1 MSDNNFY
8 QRMTDAVV
16 NGEVAE
22 AARIAQETLDA
33 GLNALDVIKKGV
45 VGGTDK
51 LGDLF
56 QDFEIFLPEL
66 IMGGDAAKAA
76 MALLVPHIPIAENY
90 QAPGKIVMGTVFGDI
105 VTSGEAERGI
115 MVCGTGVGA
124 SIAANKMKGIR
135 AAVCH
140 DVHSAH
146 QSVEHDD
153 VNVMCIGAKIIGLS
167 ALMSTSLYYQQDVI
181 NYLNDAG
188 LRHKY
193 YVIVGGGPVT
203 PDWIRK
209 IGADGGGKQA
219 NNVVEVCKQLAFH
232 EKHPPFDEPLV
243 IW

>member
-1 MSDNNFY
+1 
-8 QRMTDAVV
+8 MTDAVV

-22 AARIAQETLDA
+22 AARIAQEALDA
-33 GLNALDVIKKGV
+33 ELNALDVINKGV

-56 QDFEIFLPEL
+56 QNFEIFLPEL

-76 MALLVPHIPIAENY
+76 MAILVPAIPIKDNY
-90 QAPGKIVMGTVFGDI
+90 VRPGKIVMGTVFGDI
-105 VTSGEAERGI
+105 HDIGKNLCAAMLAATGFEVTDLG
-115 MVCGTGVGA
+115 
-124 SIAANKMKGIR
+124 
-135 AAVCH
+135 
-140 DVHSAH
+140 
-146 QSVEHDD
+146 
-153 VNVMCIGAKIIGLS
+153 VNVAPKRFVATAEEIGAKIIGLS

-181 NYLNDAG
+181 NYLKDAG
-188 LRHKY
+188 LRDKY

-232 EKHPPFDEPLV
+232 EKRPPFDEPLIV
-243 IW
+243 W

>member
-1 MSDNNFY
+1 MSDNSYY

-16 NGEVAE
+16 NGEIAE
-22 AARIAQETLDA
+22 AARVAQQALEA
-33 GLNALDVIKKGV
+33 GFNALDVINKGV

-51 LGDLF
+51 LGALF

-76 MALLVPHIPIAENY
+76 MAILVPAIPIKDNY
-90 QAPGKIVMGTVFGDI
+90 ERPGKIVMGTVFGDI
-105 VTSGEAERGI
+105 HDIGKNLCAAMLAATGFEVTDLG
-115 MVCGTGVGA
+115 
-124 SIAANKMKGIR
+124 
-135 AAVCH
+135 
-140 DVHSAH
+140 
-146 QSVEHDD
+146 
-153 VNVMCIGAKIIGLS
+153 VNVAPKRFVATAEEIGAKIIGLS

-181 NYLNDAG
+181 NYLKDAG
-188 LRHKY
+188 LRDKY

-219 NNVVEVCKQLAFH
+219 NNVVEVCKQLAFNP
-232 EKHPPFDEPLV
+232 KRPPFDEPLV

>member
-1 MSDNNFY
+1 VSDNNFY

-22 AARIAQETLDA
+22 AARIAQEALDA
-33 GLNALDVIKKGV
+33 ELNALDVINKGV

-56 QDFEIFLPEL
+56 QNFEIFLPEL

-76 MALLVPHIPIAENY
+76 MAILVPAIPIKDNY
-90 QAPGKIVMGTVFGDI
+90 QRPGKIVMGTVFGDI
-105 VTSGEAERGI
+105 HDIGKNLCAAMLAATGFEVTDLG
-115 MVCGTGVGA
+115 
-124 SIAANKMKGIR
+124 
-135 AAVCH
+135 
-140 DVHSAH
+140 
-146 QSVEHDD
+146 
-153 VNVMCIGAKIIGLS
+153 VNVAPKRFVATAEEIGAKIIGLS

-181 NYLNDAG
+181 NYLKDAG
-188 LRHKY
+188 LRDKY

-232 EKHPPFDEPLV
+232 EKRPPFDEPLIV
-243 IW
+243 W

>member
-22 AARIAQETLDA
+22 AARIAQEALDA
-33 GLNALDVIKKGV
+33 ELNALDVIKKGV

-56 QDFEIFLPEL
+56 QNFEIFLPEL
-66 IMGGDAAKAA
+66 IMGGDAAKGA
-76 MALLVPHIPIAENY
+76 MAILVPHIPIAENY

-105 VTSGEAERGI
+105 HDIGKNLCAAMLAATGFEVTDLG
-115 MVCGTGVGA
+115 
-124 SIAANKMKGIR
+124 
-135 AAVCH
+135 
-140 DVHSAH
+140 
-146 QSVEHDD
+146 
-153 VNVMCIGAKIIGLS
+153 VNVAPKRFVATAEEIGAKIIGLS

-181 NYLNDAG
+181 NYLKDAG

-232 EKHPPFDEPLV
+232 EKRPPFDEPLV

>member
-1 MSDNNFY
+1 VVDSNNYY
-8 QRMTDAVV
+8 QRLADAIV
-16 NGEVAE
+16 NGEKDE
-22 AARIAQETLDA
+22 ASAVSQAALDA
-33 GLNALDVIKKGV
+33 GVNALDVINNGV
-45 VGGTDK
+45 TRGTDK

-56 QDFEIFLPEL
+56 QNFEIFLPEL

-76 MALLVPHIPIAENY
+76 MAILVPHIPIEQLGASR
-90 QAPGKIVMGTVFGDI
+90 PGKIVTGTVFGDI
-105 VTSGEAERGI
+105 HDIGKNLCAAMLAATGFEVTDLG
-115 MVCGTGVGA
+115 
-124 SIAANKMKGIR
+124 
-135 AAVCH
+135 
-140 DVHSAH
+140 
-146 QSVEHDD
+146 
-153 VNVMCIGAKIIGLS
+153 VNVAPKRFVQTAEELGAKIIGLS

-219 NNVVEVCKQLAFH
+219 NNVVEVCKQLVFNS
-232 EKHPPFDEPLV
+232 PPPPLKEPLI

>member
-22 AARIAQETLDA
+22 AARIAQEALDA
-33 GLNALDVIKKGV
+33 ELNALDVINKGV

-56 QDFEIFLPEL
+56 QNFEIFLPEL

-76 MALLVPHIPIAENY
+76 MAILVPAIPIKDNY
-90 QAPGKIVMGTVFGDI
+90 QRPGKIVMGTVFGDI
-105 VTSGEAERGI
+105 HDIGKNLCAAMLAATGFEVTDLG
-115 MVCGTGVGA
+115 
-124 SIAANKMKGIR
+124 
-135 AAVCH
+135 
-140 DVHSAH
+140 
-146 QSVEHDD
+146 
-153 VNVMCIGAKIIGLS
+153 VNVAPKRFVATAEEIGAKIIGLS

-181 NYLNDAG
+181 NYLKDAG
-188 LRHKY
+188 LRDKY

-232 EKHPPFDEPLV
+232 EKRPPFDEPLIV
-243 IW
+243 W